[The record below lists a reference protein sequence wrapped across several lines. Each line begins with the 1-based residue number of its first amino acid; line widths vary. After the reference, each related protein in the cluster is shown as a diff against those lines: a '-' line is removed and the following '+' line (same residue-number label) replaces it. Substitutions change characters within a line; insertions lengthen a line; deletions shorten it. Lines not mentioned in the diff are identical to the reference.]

1 MTIAGDGPVPQQRG
15 ALLHRAAAPLE
26 MGRSVM
32 TTLAPA
38 SATGGRY
45 SLYRF
50 DLQPRSGGPGPHLHK
65 TFAESFTVVSGVVEL
80 FDGDAWT
87 VGEPGDHLYVPEGV
101 VHAFRHTDDAP
112 ACVLML
118 SAPAAPRED
127 YFVELAE
134 LLASGRAAT
143 LEELLDLWARHDT
156 FPP

>member
-1 MTIAGDGPVPQQRG
+1 MTLAGDGTTT
-15 ALLHRAAAPLE
+15 ALLHRPGAALQ

-32 TTLAPA
+32 TTLAPP

-50 DLQPRSGGPGPHLHK
+50 DLQPRSGGPGPHLHR
-65 TFAESFTVVSGVVEL
+65 TFAESFAVLSGRVEL
-80 FDGDAWT
+80 FDGEVWA
-87 VGEPGDHLYVPEGV
+87 VGEPGDHLYIPEGV

-112 ACVLML
+112 ASILML

-127 YFVELAE
+127 YFTELAD
-134 LLASGRAAT
+134 LLDSGRQAS

-156 FPP
+156 YPPS

>member
-1 MTIAGDGPVPQQRG
+1 MTLAGDGTTT
-15 ALLHRAAAPLE
+15 ALLHRPGAPLE

-38 SATGGRY
+38 SATDGRY

-50 DLQPRSGGPGPHLHK
+50 DLQPRSGGPGPHLHR
-65 TFAESFTVVSGVVEL
+65 TFAESFAVLSGQVEL
-80 FDGDAWT
+80 YDGSAWA
-87 VGEPGDHLYVPEGV
+87 VGQPGDHLYVPEGV

-112 ACVLML
+112 ASILML

-127 YFVELAE
+127 YFTELAD
-134 LLASGRAAT
+134 LLDSGRQAS

-156 FPP
+156 YPPP